1 MAAPATKSKK
11 EVTGFIKLQIPAG
24 KANPAPPIGPALGQK
39 GVNIMEFCKA
49 YNDATK
55 DKGNTVIPVEIT
67 VYKDRSFTFILK
79 TPPTAVML
87 IEAAKVAK
95 GSATPNTIKVG
106 KVSKAQVKSIAQT
119 KLPDLN
125 TTDLEA
131 AMRTVAGAARSM
143 GIDIID

>member
-1 MAAPATKSKK
+1 MAAPASKSKK

-39 GVNIMEFCKA
+39 GVNIMEFCKS
-49 YNDATK
+49 YNEATK

-67 VYKDRSFTFILK
+67 VYKDRSFSFILK
-79 TPPTAVML
+79 TPPTAVL
-87 IEAAKVAK
+87 IREIAKIPK
-95 GSATPNTIKVG
+95 GSATPNTAKVG
-106 KVSKAQVKSIAQT
+106 KLTKAQVKVIAQT

-143 GIDIID
+143 GVDVVD